1 MAFVE
6 HDHMIEQFT
15 TTAAN
20 EPFRNAILP
29 RAFEAGLFRL
39 EPETLDC
46 IDYLAVETRGPI
58 KDQVCGS
65 AIVRKSFA
73 QLLRHPRASR
83 VLRGIEMKNP
93 TSVMGDDKEAV
104 EHIKSP

>member
-1 MAFVE
+1 MSPILVIIADVVMHEAFQMAFVE
-6 HDHMIEQFT
+6 YDHMIEQFA

-39 EPETLDC
+39 ETKTLDC
-46 IDYLAVETRGPI
+46 IDYLAVEIRGAI
-58 KDQVCGS
+58 KDQVCGN
-65 AIVRKSFA
+65 AIVRKGFA

-83 VLRGIEMKNP
+83 VLRGIEMK
-93 TSVMGDDKEAV
+93 
-104 EHIKSP
+104 